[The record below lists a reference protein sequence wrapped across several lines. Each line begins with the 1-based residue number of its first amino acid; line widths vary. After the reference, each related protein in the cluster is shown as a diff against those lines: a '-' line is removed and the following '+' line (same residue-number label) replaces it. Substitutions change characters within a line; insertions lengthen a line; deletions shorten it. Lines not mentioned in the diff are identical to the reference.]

1 MLDLRE
7 HPRTLAAMPKTLLVS
22 NRLPVQVGTDGKPFR
37 TTGGLASA
45 LAGAGVE
52 ATWVGWPGICTE
64 DVDDV
69 AALKASMASI
79 DVKPV
84 LLGRE
89 EYDGFY
95 EGYSNGTLW
104 PLLHYMTER
113 ARFED
118 EWFGLYQQANQKFA
132 DAVLEVAEDGDTVWI
147 HDYQLFLLP
156 EILRDSGKDLSI
168 GFFLHTPFPSSEI
181 FRALPQR
188 SKVLRGLLGA
198 DLIGFHTYN
207 YMRHFRSALLRVLGV
222 ESDMDTVL
230 AGDRL
235 VQLGVYPIGHDHVG
249 FTAALKSDEF
259 KEALARH
266 STELAGKKLL
276 LSVERLDYTK
286 GVPQKL
292 TAIRRFLEQHR
303 EMAEEVVFVIIA
315 VPSRK
320 GIEEYTQ
327 LTENVQREVG
337 AINGDFG
344 TVGHAPLQFLYRSF
358 PQTELAALY
367 ALADVCLVT
376 PLIDG
381 MNLVAKEYIDCKN
394 DQIGARPGVLV
405 LSEFAGAAQE
415 MSQAIL
421 VNPHDV
427 REMADAIEASLK
439 MSPEEMKERRD
450 VMCVR
455 VRRNDSA
462 AWARQFL
469 SDLAAAAE
477 ANVPEEGPRFPNLAA
492 DLARK
497 VHAGEKVALFLD
509 YDGTLRDFVSDPDAA
524 VPDEHLRP
532 LLEQLAANPHVDVA
546 VVSGRPASFLQK
558 HFYGGGITLVSEHG
572 YRWLLPGEEEW
583 TLIREHIDTD
593 WKDVVLPHLQ
603 QAADSTPGSHIEEK
617 LSSLVWHYRNAD
629 PEFGLWQARG
639 LLSEITD
646 VTANLPVA
654 VHHGKKIVEVASQLV
669 NKGQAV
675 KALVGEWNPDVV
687 LAAGDDQTDET
698 MFALEMDEGIDFVT
712 VHIGNSPSRAIRQT
726 SIRGIRSF
734 LENFAAEIA
743 KPS

>member
-1 MLDLRE
+1 MS
-7 HPRTLAAMPKTLLVS
+7 KTLLVS
-22 NRLPVQVGTDGKPFR
+22 NRLPVRVGPDGKPVR
-37 TTGGLASA
+37 TAGGLASA
-45 LAGAGVE
+45 LTGAGVD
-52 ATWVGWPGICTE
+52 AGWVGWPGICTE

-69 AALKASMASI
+69 AALEASMAAI
-79 DVKPV
+79 KVKPV
-84 LLGRE
+84 LIGRD

-118 EWFGLYQQANQKFA
+118 EWFGLYEQVNQKFA
-132 DAVLEVAEDGDTVWI
+132 DAVLDVARDGDTIWI

-156 EILRDSGKDLSI
+156 KMLRESGLDLRV

-188 SKVLRGLLGA
+188 GPLLRGLLGA
-198 DLIGFHTYN
+198 DMIGFHTYN
-207 YMRHFRSALLRVLGV
+207 YLRHFRSALLRVLGV

-230 AGDRL
+230 ADDRL

-249 FTAALKSDEF
+249 FTKALESDDFSAALES
-259 KEALARH
+259 H

-292 TAIRRFLEQHR
+292 AAIRRFLEQNPER
-303 EMAEEVVFVIIA
+303 ALEVVFVIIA

-320 GIEEYTQ
+320 EIEEYTQ
-327 LTENVQREVG
+327 LTEAVQREVG

-358 PQTELAALY
+358 PQAELAALY

-394 DQIGARPGVLV
+394 HDIGARPGVLI

-415 MSQAIL
+415 MSQAIM

-427 REMADAIEASLK
+427 RKMAEAIEHALE
-439 MSPEEMKERRD
+439 MSVEEMEQRTE
-450 VMCVR
+450 VMRKR

-462 AWARQFL
+462 AWAKKFL
-469 SDLAAAAE
+469 TDLGTASE
-477 ANVPEEGPRFPNLAA
+477 INHPEEGPRFPNLAA
-492 DLARK
+492 DLARR
-497 VHAGEKVALFLD
+497 ANEGEQIALFLD

-524 VPDEHLRP
+524 VPDEQLRP
-532 LLEQLAANPHVDVA
+532 LLEGLSAHESVNVA

-558 HFYGGGITLVSEHG
+558 HFAGGGVTLVSEHG
-572 YRWLLPGEEEW
+572 YRWLLPGREEW

-593 WKDVVLPHLQ
+593 WKEVVLPHMQ
-603 QAADSTPGSHIEEK
+603 QAADSTPGSHIEQK
-617 LSSLVWHYRNAD
+617 LSSIVWHYRSAD

-639 LLSEITD
+639 LLSELTD
-646 VTANLPVA
+646 VTANLPVS

-675 KALVGEWNPDVV
+675 KALVGEWNPRVV

-698 MFALEMDEGIDFVT
+698 MFALDMDEGVDYVT
-712 VHIGNSPSRAIRQT
+712 VHVGNSPTRAIRQT

-734 LENFAAEIA
+734 LESFAAELA
-743 KPS
+743 EHSS